1 MYWIDLNCDVG
12 EGVGNEAAL
21 FPHISSCSIACGGHA
36 GDAGTMKRISEQAIA
51 AGVRIGAHPSYP
63 DRANFGRVS
72 INMDPASLQASVATQ
87 ISALQAVLEPLGAS
101 LHHVKAHGALYNDL
115 APGGPLAG
123 AYLDVLEQFGGSM
136 RVYAPCGSRFAEM
149 AAARHF
155 DVWEES
161 FADRAY
167 HRDGRLVSR
176 RKDGALLTDPV
187 AIADRVKQMVIHG
200 QVRTVEGTD
209 YPLQAKTC
217 CLHGDTP
224 NAEEILAYLVA
235 ALAEDAIFVRK

>member
-1 MYWIDLNCDVG
+1 MHWIDLNCDVG

-36 GDAGTMKRISEQAIA
+36 GNADSMKNISEQALA

-63 DRANFGRVS
+63 DRAHFGRVS
-72 INMDPASLQASVATQ
+72 ISMAPGSLQASVARQ

-115 APGGPLAG
+115 APGGPLAE
-123 AYLDVLEQFGGSM
+123 AYLDLLEQFGGSM
-136 RVYAPCGSRFAEM
+136 RVYAPCGSRFAQM
-149 AAARHF
+149 AAARDF
-155 DVWEES
+155 EVWEEA

-167 HRDGRLVSR
+167 HSDGRLVSR
-176 RKDGALLTDPV
+176 KKDGALLTDPV
-187 AIADRVKQMVIHG
+187 AIAAQVKEMVLRG
-200 QVRTVEGTD
+200 QVHTVEGTE
-209 YPLQAKTC
+209 YPLKAKTW

-224 NAEEILAYLVA
+224 DAEEILAYLVTS
-235 ALAEDAIFVRK
+235 LAEDAIFVRK

>member
-1 MYWIDLNCDVG
+1 MHWIDLNCDVG

-36 GDAGTMKRISEQAIA
+36 GDAGTMKSISEQALT

-63 DRANFGRVS
+63 DRAHFGRVS
-72 INMDPASLQASVATQ
+72 VHMDPASLLSSVKRQ
-87 ISALQAVLEPLGAS
+87 ISALQAVLEPLGGS
-101 LHHVKAHGALYNDL
+101 MHHIKAHGALYNDL
-115 APGGPLAG
+115 APGGPLAE
-123 AYLDVLEQFGGSM
+123 AYLDLLEQLGVSM

-149 AAARHF
+149 AAARDF
-155 DVWEES
+155 EVWEEA

-167 HRDGRLVSR
+167 HSDGRLVSR
-176 RKDGALLTDPV
+176 KEAGALLTDPV
-187 AIADRVKQMVIHG
+187 AIADQVRQMVLRG
-200 QVRTVEGTD
+200 QVSTVEGTD
-209 YPLQAKTC
+209 YPLRAKTW

-224 NAEEILAYLVA
+224 DAEEILAYLVS